1 MIKNFYKSLLSSS
14 DPYIIAEI
22 GSNHNGSISLGKKII
37 KLAKSSGANC
47 VKFQSWTPDTLYNIK
62 NLTDKNLKNDIF
74 KYQTTKN
81 QLKKFF
87 DYSKSLKIDFSS
99 SVFSKQEIDFVTS
112 KLNVPFIK
120 IASMDLN
127 NIDLISYAAKK
138 NKPLVISTGLSTLS
152 EIDNAIKAIEENKNN
167 EIVILHC
174 VSNYPPK
181 DSEVNLK
188 NIETLSKLYPYP
200 VGFSD
205 HSIGTAIPLAA
216 IALGAKIIEKH
227 FTIDKKLDGWD
238 HAISANPNELSEI
251 CNSASRIVSSL
262 GSYSIKRI
270 ESKEKIKNFRRSCI
284 SNIDLNPGDIIS
296 MNNIEFKRPGTGIP
310 PNRFDLIEGKVVKNK
325 IYKNSQIKLKDL
337 E

>member
-310 PNRFDLIEGKVVKNK
+310 PNRFDLIKGKVVKNK

>member
-1 MIKNFYKSLLSSS
+1 MIRNFYKSLLSSS

-62 NLTDKNLKNDIF
+62 NLTDNNLKNDIF

-174 VSNYPPK
+174 ISNYPPK

-227 FTIDKKLDGWD
+227 FTVDKKLDGWD

-310 PNRFDLIEGKVVKNK
+310 PNRFDFIEGKVVKNK